1 MIMRVIIILTVVSIA
16 LLSGCKNSDR
26 YKEKLNSLKEKDLEL
41 SIKNV
46 TINTIDTIGESDFMT
61 LKYNELYNSYYLYN
75 SLENTIEL
83 FNENSSQ
90 NTKIKLRNL
99 DKYGEVYD
107 VFILNLDTIF
117 LCQTNQLSIIDTASA
132 IKKYWK
138 INQDENAPFFIGKFS
153 DGMPIYYDNINRCI
167 YLERFN
173 IDCSKNHCNCMG
185 YSPELKI
192 NIDNAQIDTIHFVGS
207 NIFQWNFGDMYFP
220 SRCANSKVHVFSYTP
235 DPNLYIYDVK
245 SNTTKVVGGKSKHH
259 KTSYINDA
267 TLTSGNLDFNKKL
280 EQLIVLP
287 QYTTIQY
294 NKNTNKYYRLFLSE
308 TPYTNNQGLYNT
320 YRDKKCYLMIFDD
333 DFNIN
338 SEIEIENKY
347 SVSYMMNTHNG
358 IGLIYKVEPKKIEL
372 NYVSFK

>member
-1 MIMRVIIILTVVSIA
+1 
-16 LLSGCKNSDR
+16 
-26 YKEKLNSLKEKDLEL
+26 
-41 SIKNV
+41 
-46 TINTIDTIGESDFMT
+46 
-61 LKYNELYNSYYLYN
+61 
-75 SLENTIEL
+75 
-83 FNENSSQ
+83 
-90 NTKIKLRNL
+90 
-99 DKYGEVYD
+99 
-107 VFILNLDTIF
+107 
-117 LCQTNQLSIIDTASA
+117 
-132 IKKYWK
+132 
-138 INQDENAPFFIGKFS
+138 
-153 DGMPIYYDNINRCI
+153 
-167 YLERFN
+167 
-173 IDCSKNHCNCMG
+173 MG

-192 NIDNAQIDTIHFVGS
+192 NIDNAQIDTIHFAGS

-245 SNTTKVVGGKSKHH
+245 SNTTKVVGGKSEHH
-259 KTSYINDA
+259 KTSYINDI

-294 NKNTNKYYRLFLSE
+294 NKNTNKYYRLFLAE